1 MLKQRC
7 IDKMS
12 NKKKYKVIDLFS
24 GAGGF
29 GLGFKMAG
37 YNLCLSLEIDKWATD
52 TLSENNKNGMIIL
65 KDDIRN
71 YKTRKD
77 ILDACKTI
85 PDVVIGGPPCQ
96 GFSNAGSFKRKSN
109 DPRNSLFKE
118 FAKWVQYLQPTIFI
132 MENVKGILSRCDSDG
147 IKIIES
153 IRNTFSDVGYSN
165 LNIWTLNAAEY
176 GVPQLRE
183 RVFIV
188 GHKRNIDIEPPVKT
202 HYIYKREKGLKKAV
216 TVKKAISDLPKI
228 SASEGQE
235 MMEYKIKPKSE
246 YKMWARGDQTILH
259 NHAAMKHTKRIIE
272 RFSHINIG
280 ESILHVPNKYK
291 EKKRNGNG
299 KISEQS
305 YNMNNRRLDP
315 NKPSCTIPAS
325 FYSCFIHPSLNRNIT
340 AREAARLQSFPDNY
354 RFMGKRTLISSKL
367 LKRSGSP
374 HYNYLS
380 QYNQIGNAVPPLLS
394 KAIAEHIYSFL

>member
-1 MLKQRC
+1 
-7 IDKMS
+7 MS
-12 NKKKYKVIDLFS
+12 KRKKYKVIDLFS

-37 YNLCLSLEIDKWATD
+37 YDLCLSLELDKWATD
-52 TLSENNKNGMIIL
+52 TLYENNEDGMIIL
-65 KDDIRN
+65 QKDIRK

-77 ILDACKTI
+77 ILETCEKI

-96 GFSNAGSFKRKSN
+96 GFSNAGSFKRKSD
-109 DPRNSLFKE
+109 DPRNSLFKD

-147 IKIIES
+147 IKIIEI
-153 IRNTFSDVGYSN
+153 IRNTFSDIGYSN

-176 GVPQLRE
+176 GVPQLRD

-188 GHKRNIDIEPPVKT
+188 GHKKNITIAPPPKT
-202 HYIYKREKGLKKAV
+202 HYLNNRVKGFKKAI
-216 TVKKAISDLPKI
+216 TVKEAISDLPII
-228 SASEGQE
+228 SASEGRE
-235 MMEYKIKPKSE
+235 ILEYKAKPKSE
-246 YKMWARGDQTILH
+246 YQIWARGNQEILF
-259 NHAAMKHTKRIIE
+259 NHIAMKHTKRIIE
-272 RFSHINIG
+272 RFSHIDIG
-280 ESILHVPNKYK
+280 ESVFHVPLKYK
-291 EKKRNGNG
+291 ERKRNGNG
-299 KISEQS
+299 EISEQS

-325 FYSCFIHPSLNRNIT
+325 FYSCFIHPYLNRNIT

-367 LKRSGSP
+367 LKRNGSS
-374 HYNYLS
+374 HYNRLS

>member
-1 MLKQRC
+1 
-7 IDKMS
+7 MS
-12 NKKKYKVIDLFS
+12 KRKKYKVIDLFS

-37 YNLCLSLEIDKWATD
+37 YDLCLSLEIDQWATD
-52 TLSENNKNGMIIL
+52 TLSENNRNGMIIL

-71 YKTRKD
+71 YENKKA
-77 ILDACKTI
+77 ILNACKNT

-96 GFSNAGSFKRKSN
+96 GFSNAGSFKRKPN
-109 DPRNSLFKE
+109 DPRNSLFKD
-118 FAKWVQYLQPTIFI
+118 FAKWVEYLQPTIFI
-132 MENVKGILSRCDSDG
+132 MENVKGILSRCDSKG
-147 IKIIES
+147 KRIIEL
-153 IRNTFSDVGYSN
+153 IKNTFSEIGYSN

-188 GHKRNIDIEPPVKT
+188 GHKKNIAIEPPQKT
-202 HYIYKREKGLKKAV
+202 HYINKRVKGLEKAISI
-216 TVKKAISDLPKI
+216 KEAISDLPKI
-228 SASEGQE
+228 NASEGQE
-235 MMEYKIKPKSE
+235 ILEYKAKPKSD
-246 YKMWARGDQTILH
+246 YQIWARGNQEYLY
-259 NHAAMKHTKRIIE
+259 NHIAMKHTKRIIE
-272 RFSHINIG
+272 RFSHIDIG
-280 ESILHVPNKYK
+280 ESVFDVPLKHK
-291 EKKRNGNG
+291 ERKRNGNG
-299 KISEQS
+299 EISEQS
-305 YNMNNRRLDP
+305 YNMNNRRLEP

-325 FYSCFIHPSLNRNIT
+325 FYSCFIHPYLNRNIT

-367 LKRSGSP
+367 LKRNGAP